1 MTQISFLDLLRVAF
15 SDLRAGHLP
24 PNSIL
29 TLLISKVIAVCR
41 AKQKVSDLRGAEQP
55 MKVYVQFDQV
65 FSSHYMELW
74 QPSAQILHPS
84 VPLQALG
91 YGILAF
97 SCVLKVPQIVA
108 VAQAKSAEGLAP
120 ISFELEQ
127 IGLSVHTAYGFLL
140 DLPFNTY
147 GEAAIILLQ
156 NTYLLAQIYYYS
168 KAPVWRSAFLTL
180 ALGVAGSA
188 VLTGA
193 FAHSCISFQS
203 TKCVS

>member
-1 MTQISFLDLLRVAF
+1 M
-15 SDLRAGHLP
+15 
-24 PNSIL
+24 
-29 TLLISKVIAVCR
+29 
-41 AKQKVSDLRGAEQP
+41 
-55 MKVYVQFDQV
+55 
-65 FSSHYMELW
+65 
-74 QPSAQILHPS
+74 
-84 VPLQALG
+84 QALG

-97 SCVLKVPQIVA
+97 SCILKVPQITA

-168 KAPVWRSAFLTL
+168 KAPVWRSAFLAL

-193 FAHSCISFQS
+193 LGHSCVLFQS
-203 TKCVS
+203 AKCVF